1 MKYFI
6 YALLTT
12 GIGLLIYG
20 YIYPT
25 EYCLDINIKD
35 TYYVFT
41 YKPIATFVLL
51 SSLILYI
58 ISLLYKIVK

>member
-6 YALLTT
+6 YALLIL
-12 GIGLLIYG
+12 GIGLLVYG

-35 TYYVFT
+35 TYYAFT
-41 YKPIATFVLL
+41 YTPIATFVLL
-51 SSLILYI
+51 FSLIFYI
-58 ISLLYKIVK
+58 ASRLYKLVR

>member
-6 YALLTT
+6 DALLIL

-25 EYCLDINIKD
+25 KYCLDINIKD
-35 TYYVFT
+35 TYYAFT
-41 YKPIATFVLL
+41 YKPVATFVLL
-51 SSLILYI
+51 FSLVLYI
-58 ISLLYKIVK
+58 ASRLYELVR

>member
-6 YALLTT
+6 YALLIS

-25 EYCLDINIKD
+25 EYCLNINIKD
-35 TYYVFT
+35 AYYAFT
-41 YKPIATFVLL
+41 YTPIATFVLL
-51 SSLILYI
+51 FSLVLYI
-58 ISLLYKIVK
+58 ASRLYKLVR